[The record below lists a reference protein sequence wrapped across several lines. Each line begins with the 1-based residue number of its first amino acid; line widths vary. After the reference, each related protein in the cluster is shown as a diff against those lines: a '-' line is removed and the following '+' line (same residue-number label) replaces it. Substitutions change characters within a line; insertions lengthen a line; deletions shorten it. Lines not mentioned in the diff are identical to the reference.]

1 LKLPQN
7 GFGSSSRLLYELV
20 VMAMGSD
27 PEPNHMIFGFEA
39 HCSPVEPDTDGIDRF
54 DLVYLLI
61 M

>member
-1 LKLPQN
+1 
-7 GFGSSSRLLYELV
+7 
-20 VMAMGSD
+20 MAMGPD

-39 HCSPVEPDTDGIDRF
+39 HCSPAEPDTDGIDRF